1 MPFDAKKFMAAQF
14 EPRMSEISV
23 PGLVDFFGPDE
34 QPVWKVRGQTAD
46 EVARTIEAGDKHRN
60 IDAVI
65 AAIGENSDKI
75 QELRDVIGISKERH
89 TDIIKRLE
97 QLTMCS
103 VEPAI
108 TLDIAVK
115 LAETR
120 PIELYILTNE
130 ILRLTGLGQ
139 DLKKSPTSG
148 KIKKSEA

>member
-23 PGLVDFFGPDE
+23 PGLVDFF
-34 QPVWKVRGQTAD
+34 GQTAD